1 MKYFTS
7 DKLIYVTAIVQVKIS
22 IYLIKICLHQ
32 VEMTNLGLF
41 KHLLR
46 EHLIVPN
53 LICFYLNFLMSYIL
67 LEDKMNKKQLNIF
80 KK

>member
-1 MKYFTS
+1 
-7 DKLIYVTAIVQVKIS
+7 
-22 IYLIKICLHQ
+22 
-32 VEMTNLGLF
+32 MTDLGSS

-67 LEDKMNKKQLNIF
+67 LEDKMNKNNKVYLRNKSWKPECVWSFNMGWQILVF
-80 KK
+80 